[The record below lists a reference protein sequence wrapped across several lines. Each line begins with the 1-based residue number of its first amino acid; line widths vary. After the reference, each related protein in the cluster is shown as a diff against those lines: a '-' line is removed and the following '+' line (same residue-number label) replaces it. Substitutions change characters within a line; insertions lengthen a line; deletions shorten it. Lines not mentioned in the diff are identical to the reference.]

1 MALKTQG
8 VILKRAGVEVAE
20 ISGFNGPDGEAGEID
35 VTHLRS
41 AAKEYLQGLA
51 NEGNITFTGFLAP
64 SDSAQSGMRA
74 DRDAQVA
81 GAYSLTLTDDPATV
95 LSFSAFVKSFAISGA
110 PDGAIALNVSMRI
123 TGAVT
128 WS

>member
-8 VILKRAGVEVAE
+8 IIFKRNGSEVAE
-20 ISGFNGPDGEAGEID
+20 ISGFNGPDGEAAEID

-41 AAKEYLQGLA
+41 TAKEYLQGLA
-51 NEGNITFTGFLAP
+51 DEGNISFTGFLKP
-64 SDSAQSGMRA
+64 SDSAQAGLRT

-81 GAYSLTLTDDPATV
+81 NTYSITLTDSPATV
-95 LSFSAFVKSFAISGA
+95 LTFSAFVKQFAISA
-110 PDGAIALNVSMRI
+110 QPDGAVALNVSLRI
-123 TGAVT
+123 TGPVT

>member
-1 MALKTQG
+1 MALKSQG
-8 VILKRAGVEVAE
+8 VILKRAGTEVAE
-20 ISGFNGPDGEAGEID
+20 ISGFNGPDGEATEID

-41 AAKEYLQGLA
+41 VAHEYLQGLP
-51 NEGNITFTGFLAP
+51 NEGNITFTGFLNP
-64 SDSAQSGMRA
+64 SDTAQAGLRT

-81 GAYSLTLTDDPATV
+81 NSYSLTLTNTPPTV
-95 LSFSAFVKSFAISGA
+95 LSFSAFVKQFALAGA
-110 PDGAIALNVSMRI
+110 PDGAITLNLSMRI